1 MIPGHL
7 LLSHTLFICEDFN
20 YNLLNQFTSKF
31 KKIGFKHIFTTA
43 FRTTPSEE
51 WEREREKERKQAQNL
66 YIAAHFENVLNA
78 LNVLIVPND

>member
-31 KKIGFKHIFTTA
+31 KKIGFKHIFTTDVICQMS
-43 FRTTPSEE
+43 FVRCHLSDVICQMSFD
-51 WEREREKERKQAQNL
+51 K
-66 YIAAHFENVLNA
+66 
-78 LNVLIVPND
+78 